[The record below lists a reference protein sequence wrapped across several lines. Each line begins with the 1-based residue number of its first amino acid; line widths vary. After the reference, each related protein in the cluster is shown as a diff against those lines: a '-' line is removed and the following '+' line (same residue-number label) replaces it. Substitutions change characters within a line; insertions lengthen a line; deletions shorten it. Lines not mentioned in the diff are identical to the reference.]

1 MRRMDRGRTDMA
13 REVPARIDES
23 HAGVIAGRHL
33 ALLLGMNAIWGMNL
47 IASKI
52 GVSQLPPV
60 FFTAL
65 RFMAL
70 GLLLAPFLRWHRGQM
85 QNLLAATVFTGPLAF
100 ALLFVG
106 MYLVADASM
115 IAIASQMGVPF
126 STLLSVW
133 LLGETIRWRRRLG
146 IALAF
151 GGMVVISFDPR
162 VLAYWDGLVLVVLSC
177 FIGALGL
184 IFVKRLHD
192 IKALELQSWIGVI
205 GGPTLLL
212 LSLLTET
219 NQFEAAAAADWRG
232 WGALCFTTI
241 LSSLVAHTGWYYLVS
256 RYPVTSLAPL
266 TLLSP
271 LFGIFF
277 GVTLLDDHLSWRM
290 LLGGAITLVGVF
302 IVLIRE
308 KRLVDTGS

>member
-1 MRRMDRGRTDMA
+1 MA
-13 REVPARIDES
+13 REMPAPAEDDA
-23 HAGVIAGRHL
+23 HAHMITGRDL
-33 ALLLGMNAIWGMNL
+33 ALLLGMNLIWGLNL
-47 IASKI
+47 IVSKI

-65 RFMAL
+65 RFSAL
-70 GLLLAPFLRWHRGQM
+70 ALLLIPFVRWHRGQM
-85 QNLLAATVFTGPLAF
+85 KNLLAAALFTGPFTF

-106 MYLVADASM
+106 MFLVADASM
-115 IAIASQMGVPF
+115 VAIASQMSVPF

-146 IALAF
+146 ITLAF
-151 GGMVVISFDPR
+151 AGIALIGFDPR
-162 VLAYWDGLVLVVLSC
+162 AFAYREGLMFVMLSC

-192 IKALELQSWIGVI
+192 IRPLELQSWIGVV

-212 LSLLTET
+212 FSLLTET
-219 NQFEAAAAADWRG
+219 NQLEAAAAADWRA
-232 WGALCFTTI
+232 WGALFFTTI
-241 LSSLVAHTGWYYLVS
+241 LSSLIAHTGWYYLVN
-256 RYPVTSLAPL
+256 RYPVTSLSPL

-271 LFGIFF
+271 LFSILF
-277 GVTLLDDHLSWRM
+277 GVTLLDDQLTGRM
-290 LLGGAITLVGVF
+290 LLGGAITLVGVL

-308 KRLVDTGS
+308 QRLIDTGT